1 VASRE
6 PNLRPFLRGSREPI
20 SPPLGAVAV
29 AMVKMSANPLMG
41 CVVYVCLLIL
51 FLSPL
56 SVLGVDGVDETALK
70 AAEEAQAEHEAAPE
84 PVVAQVVDAAP
95 EVELH
100 SGDGDINT
108 AGTW

>member
-1 VASRE
+1 MNLCRRWLRE
-6 PNLRPFLRGSREPI
+6 
-20 SPPLGAVAV
+20 LG
-29 AMVKMSANPLMG
+29 
-41 CVVYVCLLIL
+41 LLL
-51 FLSPL
+51 VMLAFSPL
-56 SVLGVDGVDETALK
+56 LVSGVDGVDETALK

>member
-1 VASRE
+1 
-6 PNLRPFLRGSREPI
+6 
-20 SPPLGAVAV
+20 
-29 AMVKMSANPLMG
+29 MSAMSG
-41 CVVYVCLLIL
+41 CVVYVCLLL
-51 FLSPL
+51 VMLAFSPL
-56 SVLGVDGVDETALK
+56 PVSGVDGVDETALK

>member
-1 VASRE
+1 
-6 PNLRPFLRGSREPI
+6 
-20 SPPLGAVAV
+20 
-29 AMVKMSANPLMG
+29 MSAMSS
-41 CVVYVCLLIL
+41 VVIYVCLLL
-51 FLSPL
+51 VMLASPGL
-56 SVLGVDGVDETALK
+56 LVSGVDGVDETALK

>member
-1 VASRE
+1 MMTKMA
-6 PNLRPFLRGSREPI
+6 PGSR
-20 SPPLGAVAV
+20 SSRA
-29 AMVKMSANPLMG
+29 
-41 CVVYVCLLIL
+41 VCLLL
-51 FLSPL
+51 FLVVVAAFPL
-56 SVLGVDGVDETALK
+56 SILGVDGVDETALK